1 MVKIRFDHDTIAAIS
16 TPLGEGG
23 LAVIRVS
30 GDDAVAVVDRVFA
43 PGGKVKP
50 GFLGSVAS
58 HTVHYGYIH
67 NRQGERVDEVLVT
80 VMLAPRTFT
89 REDTVEISCHGGIV
103 SAQRVLEAVLGAG
116 ARLAEPG
123 EFTKRAFLN
132 GRIDLA
138 QAEAVIDLIR
148 AKTEASQAVALTNL
162 RGGLSE
168 RVRRIREAIVE
179 VLTYLEASIDF
190 PEDEIPPLEQDLDQL
205 LTWARSEVAALIET
219 ARTGRIYR
227 EGLATVILGRP
238 NVGKSS
244 LLNAL
249 LGEERAIVTQI
260 PGTTR
265 DILEEQINLRGLPL
279 RIIDTAGIRATTDEV
294 ERIGV
299 TRSIEAIERA
309 DIILFLVDYSSGLT
323 PEDWEVAATLP
334 VGRTILVANKADL
347 PSGSGFGDLVERF
360 GEPVLISAKEHTG
373 LDELKD
379 RILEKASVIKVDRT
393 ETVLVTNLR
402 HLEALRQACESLE
415 NAHQAFVGGMPAD
428 LITIDLHAAVAY
440 LGEITGDTASADVI
454 DRIFANFC
462 IGK

>member
-1 MVKIRFDHDTIAAIS
+1 VSIVFDNDTIAAIS

-23 LAVIRVS
+23 LAIIRVS
-30 GDDAVAVVDRVFA
+30 GDNAVKVVDQVFA

-50 GFLGSVAS
+50 DFLGSAPS
-58 HTVHYGYIH
+58 HTVHYGYIL
-67 NRQGERVDEVLVT
+67 NRLGERVDEVLVS

-89 REDTVEISCHGGIV
+89 RENTVEISCHGGMV
-103 SAQRVLEAVLGAG
+103 SAQRVLEAVLDSG

-148 AKTEASQAVALTNL
+148 AKTESSHAVALTNL

-168 RVRRIREAIVE
+168 RVRAIREAVVE

-205 LTWARSEVAALIET
+205 LTRAQAEVTSLIET

-265 DILEEQINLRGLPL
+265 DLLEEQYNLRGLPL
-279 RIIDTAGIRATTDEV
+279 RIIDTAGIRATSDEV
-294 ERIGV
+294 EKIGV
-299 TRSIEAIERA
+299 TRSVEAISRA

-323 PEDWEVAATLP
+323 PEDLELATTLP
-334 VGRTILVANKADL
+334 VDHTILVANKADL
-347 PSGSGFGDLVERF
+347 PPGSGFYELEDRF
-360 GEPVLISAKEHTG
+360 GEPVLISAKDQTG
-373 LDELKD
+373 LDALKD
-379 RILEKASVIKVDRT
+379 RILHTASVIKVDST
-393 ETVLVTNLR
+393 QTVLVTNLR
-402 HLEALRQACESLE
+402 HVEALRHAHEALQ
-415 NAHQAFVGGMPAD
+415 NAHKALDGAMPAD
-428 LITIDLHAAVAY
+428 LITIDLHSAVDH

>member
-1 MVKIRFDHDTIAAIS
+1 MS
-16 TPLGEGG
+16 
-23 LAVIRVS
+23 
-30 GDDAVAVVDRVFA
+30 
-43 PGGKVKP
+43 
-50 GFLGSVAS
+50 
-58 HTVHYGYIH
+58 
-67 NRQGERVDEVLVT
+67 
-80 VMLAPRTFT
+80 
-89 REDTVEISCHGGIV
+89 
-103 SAQRVLEAVLGAG
+103 
-116 ARLAEPG
+116 EPV

-132 GRIDLA
+132 GPIDL
-138 QAEAVIDLIR
+138 

-219 ARTGRIYR
+219 ARTGRLYR

-309 DIILFLVDYSSGLT
+309 DIILFL
-323 PEDWEVAATLP
+323 
-334 VGRTILVANKADL
+334 
-347 PSGSGFGDLVERF
+347 
-360 GEPVLISAKEHTG
+360 
-373 LDELKD
+373 
-379 RILEKASVIKVDRT
+379 
-393 ETVLVTNLR
+393 
-402 HLEALRQACESLE
+402 
-415 NAHQAFVGGMPAD
+415 
-428 LITIDLHAAVAY
+428 
-440 LGEITGDTASADVI
+440 
-454 DRIFANFC
+454 
-462 IGK
+462 